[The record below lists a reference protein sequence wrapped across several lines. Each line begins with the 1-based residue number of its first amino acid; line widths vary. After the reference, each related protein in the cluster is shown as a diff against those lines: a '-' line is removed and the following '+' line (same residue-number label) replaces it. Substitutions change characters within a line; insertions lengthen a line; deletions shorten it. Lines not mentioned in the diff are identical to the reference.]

1 MGDNY
6 KHIPEG
12 VSSII
17 TNLKTILEDYKDR
30 IVELETLVNEINGST
45 DWKDASVKTSFIN
58 TCNSYITI
66 YKNLATIME
75 KYISYL
81 TGKSDTA
88 TALERAY
95 SG

>member
-12 VSSII
+12 VSSVIN
-17 TNLKTILEDYKDR
+17 NLKTILDDYKDR

-45 DWKDASVKTSFIN
+45 DWKDISVKTSFIN
-58 TCNSYITI
+58 TCVSYITI
-66 YKNLATIME
+66 YKNLSVVME
-75 KYISYL
+75 NYISYL